1 MNRGRFTNP
10 PARPVVPDARVA
22 RLHSGSYRAG
32 RFGKMG
38 GGGEPA
44 GATGGVRMNRPLG
57 TVFAGLV
64 AAAGLA
70 AGCSAGA
77 QPPTKK
83 SGFAEDTV
91 PKVVPAAEFPFDKDR
106 AVGYV

>member
-1 MNRGRFTNP
+1 MNRARFTNRP
-10 PARPVVPDARVA
+10 VGPVVPDARVA
-22 RLHSGSYRAG
+22 RLHSVSYRAG

-44 GATGGVRMNRPLG
+44 AISGGVRMNRPLG
-57 TVFAGLV
+57 AVFAGLV

-77 QPPTKK
+77 PPPTEK

-91 PKVVPAAEFPFDKDR
+91 PKVVPAAEFPF
-106 AVGYV
+106 